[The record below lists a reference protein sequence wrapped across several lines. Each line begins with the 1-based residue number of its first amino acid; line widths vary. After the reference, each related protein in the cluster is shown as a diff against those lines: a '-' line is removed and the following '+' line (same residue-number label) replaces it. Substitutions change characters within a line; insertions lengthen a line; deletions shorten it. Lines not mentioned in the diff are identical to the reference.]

1 MVEMTAKMTARV
13 HWKDNQLYQDSETVE
28 QQRYDETHMRDE
40 KDSPPP
46 CSNSSEGYQPSEEI
60 YVKEEQEDKSIEEG
74 DSKLLQNSLTFER
87 KTVEID
93 ESADD
98 RSDRT
103 GSICGSN
110 EQEQQNNDNELE
122 VFNDS
127 NSNNGNAFYVNAG
140 TEHTIK

>member
-1 MVEMTAKMTARV
+1 MTARV
-13 HWKDNQLYQDSETVE
+13 QWKDNQLYQDSETVE
-28 QQRYDETHMRDE
+28 QRYDEAQMRDE

-46 CSNSSEGYQPSEEI
+46 CSKLSEGYQPSEEI
-60 YVKEEQEDKSIEEG
+60 FVKEEQEDKSSEEE
-74 DSKLLQNSLTFER
+74 DSKLIQNSLTFES

-110 EQEQQNNDNELE
+110 EQEQQSDNELE

-127 NSNNGNAFYVNAG
+127 NSDNDNAFYVNAD
-140 TEHTIK
+140 TEHMIK